1 VCQRFFFPF
10 FFFCETTVKDH
21 MADILCVC
29 VCVELPQREKEKEQK
44 RKWTVSFWG
53 GLLSLFILGGVV
65 VVSGNDYPREMMR
78 SQKKK
83 KEKDLGGCV
92 ITCQPSAKGLDI
104 FHGPGG

>member
-1 VCQRFFFPF
+1 MPLGVLCVCQRFFFPF

-65 VVSGNDYPREMMR
+65 MVVVSGND
-78 SQKKK
+78 
-83 KEKDLGGCV
+83 
-92 ITCQPSAKGLDI
+92 
-104 FHGPGG
+104 